1 MARSRHTTDR
11 KASTVYLLSGV
22 LALLQ
27 LLLWPPALP
36 PGPWV
41 TSLTFVLATLLPFAI
56 GTALALGLRTGQRWV
71 KALFLGYSL
80 LNFLVSD
87 PRLYLSSVP
96 RLPTLLP
103 LLGVGLHLWA
113 IFLVAR
119 DLVHRKSAA
128 VLEQPKK

>member
-11 KASTVYLLSGV
+11 KASTVYLLAIM

-41 TSLTFVLATLLPFAI
+41 TSLTFGLATLLPFAI
-56 GTALALGLRTGQRWV
+56 ATALGLGLRTGQRWV
-71 KALFLGYSL
+71 QALFLGYSL

-87 PRLYLSSVP
+87 PRLYFSSVP
-96 RLPTLLP
+96 RWPTLLSF
-103 LLGVGLHLWA
+103 LAVGLHLWA

-119 DLVHRKSAA
+119 DLVHRKSAEM
-128 VLEQPKK
+128 LEQPKK